1 MMTKLLAGAC
11 ALALTAASE
20 SLATGGPPA
29 RAHSTTV
36 RVSVPV
42 GCFGEGSEDGEKQ
55 SGRASLASAFAGR
68 RWRLIAAWSSGASRL
83 QIGVAVVSE
92 ATD

>member
-20 SLATGGPPA
+20 TAVMGGSPA
-29 RAHSTTV
+29 GLHSTTV

-42 GCFGEGSEDGEKQ
+42 GFGEDSEVR
-55 SGRASLASAFAGR
+55 SGRASLAAAFAGR
-68 RWRLIAAWSSGASRL
+68 RWRLIAAWSSGVSRV
-83 QIGVAVVSE
+83 QAGVAVVSE
-92 ATD
+92 QAD